1 MSNKTKLVQ
10 RQPLTATVRPF
21 QLLRGFSRPM
31 MGTVVVKT
39 SLTFRRSGRLL
50 VDLETLA
57 CSDCEP
63 HQASVSVGGGRQAG
77 KRAGWARRRG
87 ARRSGRDTER
97 QEAAGSPRTP
107 APRQLVLSS
116 ASRAFS
122 ITSCRYRQLKESAGG
137 GGGGGGGGEE
147 GMAIMAF
154 CYEIE
159 LLSAI
164 LPKSFSPKTLS
175 SLDDC

>member
-97 QEAAGSPRTP
+97 QEAAGSPPHQLLGNWCSALQVGLSQLP
-107 APRQLVLSS
+107 AADIASSRNRQ
-116 ASRAFS
+116 
-122 ITSCRYRQLKESAGG
+122 
-137 GGGGGGGGEE
+137 EE
-147 GMAIMAF
+147 
-154 CYEIE
+154 EE
-159 LLSAI
+159 EEEERVWR
-164 LPKSFSPKTLS
+164 
-175 SLDDC
+175 

>member
-10 RQPLTATVRPF
+10 RQPHCHCTAVPAFTG
-21 QLLRGFSRPM
+21 LFSADDGDRRRQVSP
-31 MGTVVVKT
+31 
-39 SLTFRRSGRLL
+39 FRRSGRLL

-97 QEAAGSPRTP
+97 QEAAGSPHQLLGNWCSALQVGLSQLP
-107 APRQLVLSS
+107 AADIASSRNRQ
-116 ASRAFS
+116 
-122 ITSCRYRQLKESAGG
+122 
-137 GGGGGGGGEE
+137 EE
-147 GMAIMAF
+147 
-154 CYEIE
+154 EE
-159 LLSAI
+159 EEERVWR
-164 LPKSFSPKTLS
+164 
-175 SLDDC
+175 

>member
-10 RQPLTATVRPF
+10 GQAHCHCTTVPAF
-21 QLLRGFSRPM
+21 TGLFSADD
-31 MGTVVVKT
+31 GDKKT

-97 QEAAGSPRTP
+97 QEAAGSPHQLLGNWCSALQVGLSQLP
-107 APRQLVLSS
+107 AADIASSRNRQ
-116 ASRAFS
+116 
-122 ITSCRYRQLKESAGG
+122 EEEEEEE
-137 GGGGGGGGEE
+137 EE
-147 GMAIMAF
+147 G
-154 CYEIE
+154 ERVWR
-159 LLSAI
+159 
-164 LPKSFSPKTLS
+164 
-175 SLDDC
+175 

>member
-10 RQPLTATVRPF
+10 RQALTATVRPF

-57 CSDCEP
+57 WSDCEP

-97 QEAAGSPRTP
+97 QEAAGSPHQLLGNWCSALQVGLSQLP
-107 APRQLVLSS
+107 AADIASSRNRQ
-116 ASRAFS
+116 
-122 ITSCRYRQLKESAGG
+122 EEEEEEE
-137 GGGGGGGGEE
+137 EE
-147 GMAIMAF
+147 G
-154 CYEIE
+154 ERVWR
-159 LLSAI
+159 
-164 LPKSFSPKTLS
+164 
-175 SLDDC
+175 

>member
-10 RQPLTATVRPF
+10 RQPHCHCTAVPAFTG
-21 QLLRGFSRPM
+21 LFSADDGDRRRQVSP
-31 MGTVVVKT
+31 
-39 SLTFRRSGRLL
+39 FRRSGRLL

-97 QEAAGSPRTP
+97 QEAAGSPHQLLGNWCSALQVGLSQLP
-107 APRQLVLSS
+107 AADIASSRNRQ
-116 ASRAFS
+116 
-122 ITSCRYRQLKESAGG
+122 EEEE
-137 GGGGGGGGEE
+137 GEE
-147 GMAIMAF
+147 
-154 CYEIE
+154 EE
-159 LLSAI
+159 ERVWR
-164 LPKSFSPKTLS
+164 
-175 SLDDC
+175 